1 MSAGERDINLIFR
14 TLRNTG
20 RVLKNAVSQ
29 EVIALERR
37 PGGVEFKE
45 IQHLVAGSRGRTAL
59 QSGEIDNGLV
69 WASQVIGLI
78 NDVPT
83 CAELIERMVADCR
96 TALARGRTMFV

>member
-29 EVIALERR
+29 EIIALERR

-45 IQHLVAGSRGRTAL
+45 IQHLVAGSLGRTAL

-96 TALARGRTMFV
+96 AALARGRTMFV